1 MHWTIFAV
9 TIALALIVDQ
19 LRFSGQHRHD
29 PIYAVT
35 EGIARVGK
43 LVGSR

>member
-1 MHWTIFAV
+1 MHRTIVAV

-19 LRFSGQHRHD
+19 LRFSGQYRRNTID
-29 PIYAVT
+29 AVT

>member
-1 MHWTIFAV
+1 MHRTIVAA

-19 LRFSGQHRHD
+19 LRFSGQYRRNTID
-29 PIYAVT
+29 AVT

-43 LVGSR
+43 LAGSR

>member
-9 TIALALIVDQ
+9 TIALALIVDR
-19 LRFSGQHRHD
+19 LRFSGQHRRHTID
-29 PIYAVT
+29 AVA
-35 EGIARVGK
+35 EGIARVAK